1 MFMFG
6 KQNKKKKEI
15 MWMTSR
21 GGSSNSSIPM
31 YIKLNIPRVQ
41 LRNLSSWTGYLLAL
55 DIAGKPSYDV
65 SLLQL

>member
-1 MFMFG
+1 
-6 KQNKKKKEI
+6 
-15 MWMTSR
+15 MTSR
-21 GGSSNSSIPM
+21 GGSSNSLIPM